1 MDVKNL
7 YIYCLEDGTEVH
19 SPVQP
24 ECEYTLGYRLI
35 SRQGYLTNA
44 EGAKTKIVDTLEPDL
59 WTEIE
64 EPEAQESKQ

>member
-35 SRQGYLTNA
+35 SRQGWLVNS
-44 EGAKTKIVDTLEPDL
+44 EGKKTKIIDTLDPSL

-64 EPEAQESKQ
+64 ETENQEPKQ

>member
-35 SRQGYLTNA
+35 SRQGWLVNS
-44 EGAKTKIVDTLEPDL
+44 EGKKTKIIDTLDPNL

-64 EPEAQESKQ
+64 ESENQETKQ